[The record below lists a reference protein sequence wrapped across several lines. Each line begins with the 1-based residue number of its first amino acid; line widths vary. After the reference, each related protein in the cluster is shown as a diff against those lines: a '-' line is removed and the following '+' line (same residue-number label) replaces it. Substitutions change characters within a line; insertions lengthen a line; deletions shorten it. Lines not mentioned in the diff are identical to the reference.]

1 MGWGETPIATVTHEA
16 LAVKQ
21 VQHTWK
27 HAVSAYTH
35 AHIILAYK

>member
-1 MGWGETPIATVTHEA
+1 MHEA

-27 HAVSAYTH
+27 QAVSTYTH
-35 AHIILAYK
+35 VHIILAYK